1 MTNYDN
7 ILEQLQCDWK
17 PNHEEREKQQ
27 HGSILTLEQVNRVHQ
42 FLKLAICFSSNQGNR
57 QRTEIRCGKQEEQR
71 TMRL

>member
-1 MTNYDN
+1 MTNYDHN

-17 PNHEEREKQQ
+17 PNHEEREAAVWF
-27 HGSILTLEQVNRVHQ
+27 EQVNRVHR

-57 QRTEIRCGKQEEQR
+57 QHTKIRCGKQEEQR